1 VSRSTGN
8 RFLQFCSY
16 NFLIPMKTLISF
28 SVTLVLAC
36 LFLVVTSA
44 FAQTN
49 SVTTASVSS
58 VSITSASISPV
69 TTQTLP
75 LFPRETY
82 TQVPLNIGFV
92 APLAVGNI
100 VQASTG
106 KRIIS
111 HVSLHAIGGVG
122 NALEGV
128 EGSGIFNVQT
138 DYTNGVQGAGVI
150 NIVGG
155 DAAWAQGAGIANIV
169 SGRFDGVQ
177 GAGVINVAS
186 KGFSGA
192 QGAGIINI
200 VGGRLDGVQ
209 GAGVINIAEDVNG
222 AQGAGV
228 INIADN
234 VRGVQGSGVT
244 NHAKNVAGLQ
254 IAGILNTAVMVTGAQ
269 IGLINTADDNQGVML
284 GLINFSAAH
293 GIHVD
298 LWTDEMRFIRLGLR
312 TGNKNFYN
320 LLTVGLQPF
329 NGITLWSFGYG
340 LGTQV
345 YFSPRDYV
353 DVSVHGEGV
362 FEGVNARSWGAYGAM
377 TRLRFLYGHEFAKN
391 FSVFIGP
398 TVNWV
403 SYNNN
408 YSVSELFPAA
418 WRVPLQQGN
427 VAGWIGVSGGFRF

>member
-1 VSRSTGN
+1 
-8 RFLQFCSY
+8 
-16 NFLIPMKTLISF
+16 MKTLISF
-28 SVTLVLAC
+28 SVTLVLAF

-49 SVTTASVSS
+49 STSTASVSP
-58 VSITSASISPV
+58 VTISPV
-69 TTQTLP
+69 TTQSLT

-82 TQVPLNIGFV
+82 FQVPINIGFV

-111 HVSLHAIGGVG
+111 NVSLHAIGGVG

-138 DYTNGVQGAGVI
+138 DYINGVQGAGVI

-155 DAAWAQGAGIANIV
+155 DATWAQGAGIANIV
-169 SGRFDGVQ
+169 SGRFDGAQ
-177 GAGVINVAS
+177 GAGVFNIVS
-186 KGFSGA
+186 KGFAGA
-192 QGAGIINI
+192 QGAGIMNI

-209 GAGVINIAEDVNG
+209 GAGVVNVAKDVNG
-222 AQGAGV
+222 AQGSGV
-228 INIADN
+228 INIAEN
-234 VRGVQGSGVT
+234 VRGVQGSGVS

-254 IAGILNTAVMVTGAQ
+254 IAGILNTAVIVTGAQ
-269 IGLINTADDNQGVML
+269 IGLINTAEDNQGVML

-329 NGITLWSFGYG
+329 NGITLWGFGYG
-340 LGTQV
+340 LGTQI
-345 YFSPRDYV
+345 YFSQRDYM
-353 DVSVHGEGV
+353 DLSVHGEGV
-362 FEGVNARSWGAYGAM
+362 WEGANSRSWAPYA
-377 TRLRFLYGHEFAKN
+377 TITHLRFLYGHEFAKN

-398 TVNWV
+398 TVNWAF
-403 SYNNN
+403 YNNT
-408 YSVSELFPAA
+408 YAVSELFPSA
-418 WRVPLQQGN
+418 WRVPSQQGN
-427 VAGWIGVSGGFRF
+427 AAAWIGVSGGFRF